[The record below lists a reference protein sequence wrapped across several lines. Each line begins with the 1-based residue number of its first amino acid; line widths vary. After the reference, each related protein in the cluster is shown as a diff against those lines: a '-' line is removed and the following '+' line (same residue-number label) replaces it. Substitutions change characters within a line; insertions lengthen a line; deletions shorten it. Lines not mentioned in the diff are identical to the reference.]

1 MFVQHSFESR
11 SKQFQRSSST
21 DPECCLGLLPQ
32 VMSAHILGPASSASH
47 GDGVRTLTDELA
59 QEDIS
64 ASALS
69 GPQCDSYRIQIHLY
83 PLLDPT

>member
-1 MFVQHSFESR
+1 
-11 SKQFQRSSST
+11 
-21 DPECCLGLLPQ
+21 
-32 VMSAHILGPASSASH
+32 MSAHILGPASSASH